1 MDKKKVGVVT
11 FHTAD
16 NYGAVLQAYAL
27 QEYITRHLK
36 CDVEIIDFN
45 TPIHEEEHRIF
56 QAAPDIIRSFIYG
69 LFALLHY
76 ASLKKRVKRFKEF
89 RLKQLHLTSHRYTS
103 EHDFL
108 NNIQQFDFYISG
120 SDQVF
125 NPKVRYRDCY
135 YLGFPKNGGMKI
147 AYAPSFGLSA
157 FSQEDTD
164 YIKKMV
170 SDFDY
175 LSCREKNGAEFLSS
189 LLGRE
194 IPVVCDP
201 VFLLTKQEW
210 EAHIPRCAEKE
221 PYIFVY
227 DLCGG
232 YQDIALAKKVS
243 RALGNIKIICATTHT
258 RVNYSGVKVFRNMG
272 PFELLSYIRG
282 SECVVTDS
290 FHGTAL
296 SLVLEKKVISYIAN
310 KKVSSRIESVA
321 KSLDVENQIIYD
333 IESFEWNAIQFNHY
347 RKELNQFT
355 EYSRQFLSNALK

>member
-1 MDKKKVGVVT
+1 MDKKKVGIIT

-27 QEYITRHLK
+27 QEYIRRHLK

-45 TPIHEEEHRIF
+45 TPIHEQEHRIF
-56 QAAPDIIRSFIYG
+56 KPAPDIFRLIIYG
-69 LFALLHY
+69 LFNLVHY
-76 ASLKKRVKRFKEF
+76 FSLKQRIKRFKEF
-89 RLKQLHLTSHRYTS
+89 RLKRLHLSSRRYTS
-103 EHDFL
+103 EYDFL
-108 NNIQQFDFYISG
+108 NNIQQYDFYISG

-135 YLGFPKNGGMKI
+135 YLGFPKNRGKKI

-157 FSQEDTD
+157 FSQEDTA
-164 YIKKMV
+164 YIKRMT
-170 SDFDY
+170 SDFGL
-175 LSCREKNGAEFLSS
+175 LSCREKNGADFLSS
-189 LLGRE
+189 LLNRE

-210 EAHIPRCAEKE
+210 EAHIPRCSENE
-221 PYIFVY
+221 PFIFVY

-232 YQDIALAKKVS
+232 YQDIELAKKVS
-243 RALGNIKIICATTHT
+243 HALGNIKIICATTHT
-258 RVNYSGVKVFRNMG
+258 RVYYSGVKVFRNMG

-321 KSLDVENQIIYD
+321 KSLGVENQIIYD
-333 IESFEWNAIQFNHY
+333 IKSFEWNDIRFNNY

-355 EYSRQFLSNALK
+355 EYSKQFLSNALK

>member
-1 MDKKKVGVVT
+1 MDKKKVGIVT

-16 NYGAVLQAYAL
+16 NYGAVLQAFAL
-27 QEYITRHLK
+27 QEHIKRYLK

-69 LFALLHY
+69 LFTLLHY

-89 RLKQLHLTSHRYTS
+89 RLKHLHLTSHRYSS
-103 EHDFL
+103 EYDFL

-135 YLGFPKNGGMKI
+135 YLGFPKNGRKKI

-170 SDFDY
+170 SDFDL
-175 LSCREKNGAEFLSS
+175 LSCREKNGADFLSS

-194 IPVVCDP
+194 VPVVCDP

-258 RVNYSGVKVFRNMG
+258 RVYYSGVKVFRNMG

-296 SLVLEKKVISYIAN
+296 SLVLEKRVISYIAN

-321 KSLDVENQIIYD
+321 KSLGVENQIICD
-333 IESFEWNAIQFNHY
+333 IESFEWNDIIFRDYTTH
-347 RKELNQFT
+347 LNQFT
-355 EYSRQFLSNALK
+355 EYSKQFLSTALK